1 MEMKKT
7 VKYTIF
13 NTKWGYFGLAAE
25 EKTLLGTI
33 LPLPNPKKVESILI
47 KKYPNAEYQKYL
59 LKPLQKKITAYFDGI
74 MTDFSSVPI
83 LLEGL
88 KLFTISALTA
98 CKKTPHGRTIS
109 YSELAKKI
117 NKPKA
122 ARAVGN
128 ALARNPLP
136 LIIPCHRVVHSDG
149 SCGNFSAAGGK
160 KLKQKLL
167 KLEKTNPPASK

>member
-1 MEMKKT
+1 MKKT

-33 LPLPNPKKVESILI
+33 LPLPNPKKAESLIL

-59 LKPLQKKITAYFDGI
+59 LKPLQKKITAYFQGRR
-74 MTDFSSVPI
+74 TDFNSIPI
-83 LLEGL
+83 LLDGL
-88 KLFTISALTA
+88 KPFTISVLTA
-98 CKKTPHGRTIS
+98 CRNIPYSRTIS
-109 YSELAKKI
+109 YSKLAQKI
-117 NKPKA
+117 HCPKA

-128 ALARNPLP
+128 ALAQNPLP
-136 LIIPCHRVVHSDG
+136 LIIPCHRVVRSDG

-160 KLKQKLL
+160 KLKKKLL
-167 KLEKTNPPASK
+167 KLEKTNSPASK